1 MARDRLRGLIYPARC
16 PISAP
21 QCHAASS
28 SMPASV
34 ALATGDVYPPLIAT
48 TTGVRCA
55 SGTSHSPVRHAPSRV
70 HPCMAHLQRSPPRDV
85 TAHLVRSFNS
95 SQGNTVRAKVKACFY
110 SRVAPPARSRSPT
123 HARPAAHRLASLTA
137 CPCLPSI
144 ALALSPSSARFAS
157 QPMIVSHLP
166 FPFLRPVSR
175 TRTPAVTSATSQ
187 VRNAFHRSPIH
198 FPRAQQERP

>member
-1 MARDRLRGLIYPARC
+1 MRRHPACRRRSLSLQTTSIY
-16 PISAP
+16 
-21 QCHAASS
+21 
-28 SMPASV
+28 
-34 ALATGDVYPPLIAT
+34 LIAT

-55 SGTSHSPVRHAPSRV
+55 SGTSHSP
-70 HPCMAHLQRSPPRDV
+70 SPPRDV

-198 FPRAQQERP
+198 FPRAQQEHP